1 MLLLEELFLF
11 SDVNFKIWVVNFHPA
26 PRQISSR
33 MGGRFKTA
41 HLAGFV
47 QNLHKEFEKGKTNEI
62 WHFDSKIKQCLF
74 DKHPEEFIYSKANM
88 YGDDEI
94 FNLKKQGKFKF
105 ELFLYLKYIPP
116 IFKGKTLKNR
126 KHFTFVGEN
135 DGKMFKWIDIKPN
148 TLIAHIN
155 RIINKF
161 FKWVKKAG

>member
-1 MLLLEELFLF
+1 
-11 SDVNFKIWVVNFHPA
+11 
-26 PRQISSR
+26 